1 MEILAAFS
9 IMISMSLSFSL
20 LTARYVRKRERALAV
35 NTIDTLIDSLQQALP
50 DVIISQKT
58 IPLNKTNNSHPYD
71 WKTEEA
77 FEDIANRFNN

>member
-1 MEILAAFS
+1 MEILAALS

-20 LTARYVRKRERALAV
+20 LTARYVRKRERALAH

>member
-1 MEILAAFS
+1 MEILAALS

>member
-1 MEILAAFS
+1 MDILAAFS

-50 DVIISQKT
+50 DVVITQKV
-58 IPLNKTNNSHPYD
+58 IPLNKPNDSHPYD
-71 WKTEEA
+71 HESEEA
-77 FEDIANRFNN
+77 FEDLVKRFNK